1 MTRRSPLLL
10 AVSALLFAGWVGWL
24 GYLALTTSR
33 PEVLSRPQFL
43 GSHLDVIAE
52 LTGTTEAAAAT
63 VTVKE
68 VLWHAQEVD
77 PVPKE
82 DDRIEVVNL
91 PRVSAADGWTG
102 PGLYLLPLTKDPA
115 APGGFRVAP
124 VLHSPGLSRGH
135 DRPRIY
141 HATRPVREQYKSVR
155 GESDAR

>member
-43 GSHLDVIAE
+43 ASQLDVIAE
-52 LTGTTEAAAAT
+52 VTGTADAASAT

-68 VLWHAQEVD
+68 VLWHAQEVSPPGEGD
-77 PVPKE
+77 SI
-82 DDRIEVVNL
+82 DVVNL
-91 PRVSAADGWTG
+91 PRVLPADGWTG
-102 PGLYLLPLTKDPA
+102 PGAYLLPLTKDP
-115 APGGFRVAP
+115 GGFRLAP
-124 VLHSPGLSRGH
+124 VLHSPGLTRGH

-141 HATRPVREQYKSVR
+141 HATKSVIDQYWSVR
-155 GESDAR
+155 GK